1 LNSSSVAG
9 WKSAALRFDQI
20 AITPRV
26 SIHTL
31 SRHSFSKG
39 INVESRSLS
48 GRAAIVTGGAKGIGL
63 GIAEG
68 LALAGSAVTVWDTD
82 HDALGAA
89 VSSLAAKGLVVA
101 AAKVDVTSV
110 ESVDAATA
118 ACVQTHGKVDILIN
132 NAGIGGDKLVT
143 KMDLEFWER
152 VIKVNLTSQFICTKS
167 VATLM
172 MQEKFGRIVNIS
184 SRAWL
189 GNRGQASYSASKG
202 GVVSLT
208 RTLALEF
215 ARYGITVNA
224 IAPGL
229 IDTPLLRALP
239 PNVQSDLARTVPMQR
254 LGSPADIAHAVK
266 MLVDPAA
273 AYMTGQVLYVCG
285 GRSLSSA
292 SV

>member
-1 LNSSSVAG
+1 MEQG
-9 WKSAALRFDQI
+9 
-20 AITPRV
+20 
-26 SIHTL
+26 
-31 SRHSFSKG
+31 
-39 INVESRSLS
+39 SLT

-63 GIAEG
+63 GIAES
-68 LALAGSAVTVWDTD
+68 LASAGSAVTIWDMD
-82 HDALGAA
+82 EDALSTA
-89 VSSLAAKGLVVA
+89 VSSLAAKGLRVA

-110 ESVDAATA
+110 QSVDAATA
-118 ACVQTHGKVDILIN
+118 ACIETHGKVDIMIN
-132 NAGIGGDKLVT
+132 NAGIGGDQLVT

-152 VIKVNLTSQFICTKS
+152 VIRTNLTSQFICTKS
-167 VATLM
+167 VATSM
-172 MQEKFGRIVNIS
+172 MRENFGRIVNIS

-215 ARYGITVNA
+215 ARHGITVNA

-229 IDTPLLRALP
+229 IETPLFRALAP
-239 PNVQSDLARTVPMQR
+239 KVQDDLARTVPMQR
-254 LGSPADIAHAVK
+254 IGSPHDIGHAVR

-273 AYMTGQVLYVCG
+273 SYMTGQLIYVCG

>member
-1 LNSSSVAG
+1 MDHNSFA
-9 WKSAALRFDQI
+9 
-20 AITPRV
+20 
-26 SIHTL
+26 
-31 SRHSFSKG
+31 
-39 INVESRSLS
+39 

-63 GIAEG
+63 AIAES
-68 LALAGSAVTVWDTD
+68 LASAGSAVTIWDMD
-82 HDALGAA
+82 EDALGTAA
-89 VSSLAAKGLVVA
+89 SSLSAMGLEITT
-101 AAKVDVTSV
+101 AKVDVTSV

-118 ACVQTHGKVDILIN
+118 ACIGAHGKVDILIN

-143 KMDLEFWER
+143 RMDLDFWER
-152 VIKVNLTSQFICTKS
+152 VITVNLTSQFICTKAVVTS
-167 VATLM
+167 M
-172 MQEKFGRIVNIS
+172 MQEKFGRIVNLS

-224 IAPGL
+224 IAPGI
-229 IDTPLLRALP
+229 IDTPLFRELA
-239 PNVQSDLARTVPMQR
+239 PNIQSDLARTVPMQR
-254 LGSPADIAHAVK
+254 IGAPADIAHAVK

-273 AYMTGQVLYVCG
+273 SYMTGQLLYVCG

>member
-1 LNSSSVAG
+1 VEHNSLA
-9 WKSAALRFDQI
+9 
-20 AITPRV
+20 
-26 SIHTL
+26 
-31 SRHSFSKG
+31 
-39 INVESRSLS
+39 

-63 GIAEG
+63 AIAEG
-68 LALAGSAVTVWDTD
+68 LASAGSAVTIWDMD
-82 HDALGAA
+82 EDALRAA
-89 VSSLAAKGLVVA
+89 ASSLAAVGLEVTT
-101 AAKVDVTSV
+101 AKVDVTSV
-110 ESVDAATA
+110 EAVDAATA
-118 ACVQTHGKVDILIN
+118 ACIGTHGKVDILIN

-143 KMDLEFWER
+143 KMDLDFWER
-152 VIKVNLTSQFICTKS
+152 VITVNLTSQFICTKA
-167 VATLM
+167 VAASM
-172 MQEKFGRIVNIS
+172 MQEKFGRIVNLS

-224 IAPGL
+224 IAPGI
-229 IDTPLLRALP
+229 IDTPLFRELA
-239 PNVQSDLARTVPMQR
+239 PNIQDDLARTVPMQR
-254 LGSPADIAHAVK
+254 IGAPADIAHAVR

-273 AYMTGQVLYVCG
+273 SYMTGQLLYVCG

>member
-1 LNSSSVAG
+1 MEQG
-9 WKSAALRFDQI
+9 
-20 AITPRV
+20 
-26 SIHTL
+26 
-31 SRHSFSKG
+31 
-39 INVESRSLS
+39 SLT

-63 GIAEG
+63 GIAES
-68 LALAGSAVTVWDTD
+68 LASAGSAVTIWDMNE
-82 HDALGAA
+82 DALSTA
-89 VSSLAAKGLVVA
+89 VSSLAAKGLQVA

-110 ESVDAATA
+110 QSVDAATA
-118 ACVQTHGKVDILIN
+118 ACIDTHGKVDILIN
-132 NAGIGGDKLVT
+132 NAGIGGDQLVT

-152 VIKVNLTSQFICTKS
+152 VIRTNLTSQFICTKS
-167 VATLM
+167 VATSM

-215 ARYGITVNA
+215 ARHGITVNA

-229 IDTPLLRALP
+229 IETPLFRALAP
-239 PNVQSDLARTVPMQR
+239 KVQDDLARTVPMQR
-254 LGSPADIAHAVK
+254 IGSPHDIAHAVR

-273 AYMTGQVLYVCG
+273 SYMTGQLIYVCG